1 MSKPV
6 RTKLAAARKP
16 ARRFSWL
23 RLPEPGR
30 YEAAVQR
37 LQDESLARLGYVRN
51 FLKLPFGPD
60 RLALYQGYLDR
71 LMRSADG
78 HLPPLERELLAL
90 VTSVE
95 NRCEV
100 CILSHAAALRKH
112 GMEGDLVDT
121 LSIAWRRAELK
132 PRHRAL
138 AEFASKLTLHPADA
152 DPTLI
157 GALRAAGLREEEIFE
172 AIQVVAIYNSNN
184 RINNA
189 LGMQPNDEARPGR
202 AQAAAAGR

>member
-1 MSKPV
+1 MKKTTRSKSG
-6 RTKLAAARKP
+6 TTRK
-16 ARRFSWL
+16 AVRRFSWL
-23 RLPEPGR
+23 RLPAPKKLDPVVAQMQKDCRE
-30 YEAAVQR
+30 
-37 LQDESLARLGYVRN
+37 RLGYVRN
-51 FLKLPFGPD
+51 FLKLPFGPG

-78 HLPPLERELLAL
+78 CLPPLERELLAL

-100 CILSHAAALRKH
+100 CILSHANALKKY

-121 LSIAWRRAELK
+121 MTLAWRRADLR

-138 AEFASKLTLHPADA
+138 AEFASKLTLHAADVDA
-152 DPTLI
+152 TLM
-157 GALRAAGLREEEIFE
+157 GGLRAAGFSEQEILE

-189 LGMQPNDEARPGR
+189 LGVQPNDEARPR
-202 AQAAAAGR
+202 YQTNR

>member
-1 MSKPV
+1 MIKPV
-6 RTKLAAARKP
+6 RKKPAVGRKP
-16 ARRFSWL
+16 VRRFSWL
-23 RLPEPGR
+23 RLPEPASC
-30 YEAAVQR
+30 EPAVQR
-37 LQDESLARLGYVRN
+37 LQEESRERLGYVRN
-51 FLKLPFGPD
+51 FLKLPFGPG

-100 CILSHAAALRKH
+100 CILSHAAALKKH
-112 GMEGDLVDT
+112 GMDRHLVDT
-121 LSIAWRRAELK
+121 MALAWRRADLS

-138 AEFASKLTLHPADA
+138 AEFASKLTLHPADVDA
-152 DPTLI
+152 TLM
-157 GALRAAGLREEEIFE
+157 GALRAAGLGEDEIFE

-184 RINNA
+184 RLNNA
-189 LGMQPNDEARPGR
+189 LGMQPNDEARPAR
-202 AQAAAAGR
+202 